1 MKFLD
6 NWCNLC
12 YTMLGGLFMERIALQ
27 KLIDWNNNR
36 RKKPLII
43 WGARQV
49 GKTYLAKELFA
60 EKYYKSS
67 YIYIDCKKEDEIR
80 EFCSNTANAE
90 KIIEYISLRKGKQI
104 NKKTLL
110 IFDEVQEC
118 PNIISALKYFCQD
131 YREIPVI
138 ATGSMVRIKL
148 QRETHKRGSK
158 ENNKFLFPV
167 GKINQITIYPMTFDE
182 FLMNSNK
189 MLYDTIKNAYESKHL
204 LDFQIHELAMEQVYK
219 YLLVGGMPEAVE
231 AYIDDG
237 NLLEAREILK
247 VLYDNY
253 LSDMEL
259 YQASQEAV
267 LRSRLL
273 FQNIYRE
280 LNKESKNFS
289 PGLIEEKSKTRDYAT
304 SVQWL
309 TMAHIVNQSFQLKEH
324 ITTPLMPDSESNFRL
339 FLGDIGMFS
348 YQSGINAAS
357 FVSNERDNTLSG
369 IFFENFVANEL
380 IAKEHKLFYWRGKLS
395 SELEFIIESNNKLYP
410 IDVKKG
416 RGTLNSLEKFS
427 NHNKFEYAIKVSKNN
442 YGYNPDQKLLTI
454 PFYFIPF
461 VAQDLANGTMEI

>member
-1 MKFLD
+1 
-6 NWCNLC
+6 
-12 YTMLGGLFMERIALQ
+12 MERIALQ
-27 KLIDWNNNR
+27 KLIDWNNNK
-36 RKKPLII
+36 RKKPLIV

-49 GKTYLAKELFA
+49 GKTYLVEELFA
-60 EKYYKSS
+60 KTYYKNS
-67 YIYIDCKKEDEIR
+67 YIYVDCKKEDEIR
-80 EFCSNTANAE
+80 EFCSKTANAE
-90 KIIEYISLRKGKQI
+90 KIIEYISLRKGMQI
-104 NKKTLL
+104 NEKTLL

-118 PNIISALKYFCQD
+118 PNIISSLKYFCQD

-148 QRETHKRGSK
+148 QRETHKRGAR
-158 ENNKFLFPV
+158 ETDKFLFPV

-189 MLYDTIKNAYESKHL
+189 LLYDTIKKAYENRQP
-204 LDFQIHELAMEQVYK
+204 LDNQIHELAMEQIYK

-231 AYIDDG
+231 AYIDG
-237 NLLEAREILK
+237 NNLLEAREILK

-267 LRSRLL
+267 LRSRAL

-304 SVQWL
+304 SIQWL
-309 TMAHIVNQSFQLKEH
+309 TMAHVVNQSFQLKEH

-357 FVSNERDNTLSG
+357 FVSSERDNTLSG

-380 IAKEHKLFYWRGKLS
+380 IAKEHKLFYWRGKS
-395 SELEFIIESNNKLYP
+395 SAELEFIVESNNKLFP
-410 IDVKKG
+410 IDIKKG

-442 YGYNPDQKLLTI
+442 FGYNPEQKLLTI

-461 VAQDLANGTMEI
+461 VAKDLADGTMKL

>member
-1 MKFLD
+1 
-6 NWCNLC
+6 
-12 YTMLGGLFMERIALQ
+12 MERIALQ
-27 KLIDWNNNR
+27 KLIDWDKDK
-36 RKKPLII
+36 RKKPLIV

-49 GKTYLAKELFA
+49 GKTYLVKEIFA
-60 EKYYKSS
+60 ETYYKNN

-80 EFCSNTANAE
+80 EFCSETANAE

-104 NKKTLL
+104 NEETLL

-118 PNIISALKYFCQD
+118 PNIISSLKYFCQD

-148 QRETHKRGSK
+148 QRETHKRGPN
-158 ENNKFLFPV
+158 ENDKFLFPV
-167 GKINQITIYPMTFDE
+167 GKINQITVYSMTFDE

-189 MLYDTIKNAYESKHL
+189 ILYNAIKKAYEDKQP
-204 LDFQIHELAMEQVYK
+204 LDSQIHELALEQVYK
-219 YLLVGGMPEAVE
+219 YLLIGGMPEAVE
-231 AYIDDG
+231 AYIEDN
-237 NLLEAREILK
+237 NLLESREILK

-253 LSDMEL
+253 LADMEL

-267 LRSRLL
+267 LRSRVL

-289 PGLIEEKSKTRDYAT
+289 PGLIEEKSKTRDFAT
-304 SVQWL
+304 SIQWL

-324 ITTPLMPDSESNFRL
+324 ITMPLIPDSESNFRL

-357 FVSNERDNTLSG
+357 FISSERENTLSG

-380 IAKEHKLFYWRGKLS
+380 IAKEHKLFYWRGKS
-395 SELEFIIESNNKLYP
+395 SAELEFIIESDNKLYP

-442 YGYNPDQKLLTI
+442 YGYNPEQKLLTV

-461 VAQDLANGTMEI
+461 VSKDLADGTMTTITSGHQS

>member
-1 MKFLD
+1 MK
-6 NWCNLC
+6 
-12 YTMLGGLFMERIALQ
+12 RIALQ
-27 KLIDWNNNR
+27 KLIDWDKDK
-36 RKKPLII
+36 RKKPLIV

-49 GKTYLAKELFA
+49 GKTYLVKEIFA
-60 EKYYKSS
+60 ETYYKNN

-80 EFCSNTANAE
+80 EFCSETANAE

-104 NKKTLL
+104 NEKTLL

-118 PNIISALKYFCQD
+118 PNIISSLKYFCQD

-148 QRETHKRGSK
+148 QRETHKRGPN
-158 ENNKFLFPV
+158 ENDKFLFPV
-167 GKINQITIYPMTFDE
+167 GKINQITVYSMTFDE

-189 MLYDTIKNAYESKHL
+189 ILYNAIKKAYEDKQP
-204 LDFQIHELAMEQVYK
+204 LDSQIHELALEQVYK
-219 YLLVGGMPEAVE
+219 YLLIGGMPEAVE
-231 AYIDDG
+231 AYIEDN
-237 NLLEAREILK
+237 NLLESREILK

-253 LSDMEL
+253 LADMEL

-267 LRSRLL
+267 LRSRIL

-289 PGLIEEKSKTRDYAT
+289 PGLIEEKSKTRDFAT
-304 SVQWL
+304 SIQWL

-324 ITTPLMPDSESNFRL
+324 ITMPLIPDSESNFRL

-357 FVSNERDNTLSG
+357 FISSERENTLSG

-380 IAKEHKLFYWRGKLS
+380 IAKEHKLFYWRGKS
-395 SELEFIIESNNKLYP
+395 SAELEFIIESDNKLYP

-442 YGYNPDQKLLTI
+442 YGYNPEQKLLTV

-461 VAQDLANGTMEI
+461 VSKDLADGTMTTIASGHQS

>member
-1 MKFLD
+1 MK
-6 NWCNLC
+6 
-12 YTMLGGLFMERIALQ
+12 RIALQ
-27 KLIDWNNNR
+27 KLIDWDKDK
-36 RKKPLII
+36 RKKPLIV

-49 GKTYLAKELFA
+49 GKTYLVKEIFA
-60 EKYYKSS
+60 ETYYKNN

-80 EFCSNTANAE
+80 EFCSETANAE

-104 NKKTLL
+104 NEKTLL

-118 PNIISALKYFCQD
+118 PNIISSLKYFCQD

-148 QRETHKRGSK
+148 QRETHKRGPN
-158 ENNKFLFPV
+158 ENDKFLFPV
-167 GKINQITIYPMTFDE
+167 GKINQITVYSMTFDE

-189 MLYDTIKNAYESKHL
+189 ILYNAIKKAYEDKQP
-204 LDFQIHELAMEQVYK
+204 LDSQIHELALEQVYK
-219 YLLVGGMPEAVE
+219 YLLIGGMPEAVE
-231 AYIDDG
+231 AYIEDN
-237 NLLEAREILK
+237 NLLESREILK

-253 LSDMEL
+253 LADMEL

-267 LRSRLL
+267 LRSRIL

-289 PGLIEEKSKTRDYAT
+289 PGLIEEKSKTRDFAT
-304 SVQWL
+304 SIQWL

-324 ITTPLMPDSESNFRL
+324 ITMPLIPDSESNFRL

-357 FVSNERDNTLSG
+357 FISSERENTLSG

-380 IAKEHKLFYWRGKLS
+380 IAKEHKLFYWRGKS
-395 SELEFIIESNNKLYP
+395 SAELEFIIESDNKLYP

-442 YGYNPDQKLLTI
+442 YGYNPEQKLLTV

-461 VAQDLANGTMEI
+461 VSKDLADGTMTTITSGHQS

>member
-1 MKFLD
+1 
-6 NWCNLC
+6 
-12 YTMLGGLFMERIALQ
+12 MERIALQ
-27 KLIDWNNNR
+27 KLIDWNDNK
-36 RKKPLII
+36 RKKPLIV

-49 GKTYLAKELFA
+49 GKTYLVVELFA
-60 EKYYKSS
+60 KVYYKKN
-67 YIYIDCKKEDEIR
+67 YIYVDCKKEDEIR
-80 EFCSNTANAE
+80 EFCSKTANAE
-90 KIIEYISLRKGKQI
+90 KIIEYISLRKGRQI
-104 NKKTLL
+104 DENTLL

-118 PNIISALKYFCQD
+118 PNIISSLKYFCQD
-131 YREIPVI
+131 FREIPVI

-148 QRETHKRGSK
+148 QRETHKRGSG

-167 GKINQITIYPMTFDE
+167 GKINQITVYPMTFDE

-189 MLYDTIKNAYESKHL
+189 MLYDTVKKAY
-204 LDFQIHELAMEQVYK
+204 LDKQPLDSQIHELAMEQVYK
-219 YLLVGGMPEAVE
+219 FLLVGGMPEAVE
-231 AYIDDG
+231 AYIDE
-237 NLLEAREILK
+237 NNMLEAREILK

-267 LRSRLL
+267 LRSRVL

-289 PGLIEEKSKTRDYAT
+289 PGLIEEKSKRRDYAT
-304 SVQWL
+304 SIQWL
-309 TMAHIVNQSFQLKEH
+309 TMAHVVNQSFQLKEH
-324 ITTPLMPDSESNFRL
+324 ITMPLMPDNESNFRL

-357 FVSNERDNTLSG
+357 FVSNERENTLSG

-380 IAKEHKLFYWRGKLS
+380 IAKEHHLFYWRGRAS
-395 SELEFIIESNNKLYP
+395 CELEFIVESDNKLFP

-416 RGTLNSLEKFS
+416 KGTLNSLEKFS
-427 NHNKFEYAIKVSKNN
+427 KHNKFEYAIKVSKNN
-442 YGYNPDQKLLTI
+442 YGYNAEQKLLTI

-461 VAQDLANGTMEI
+461 VAKDLADGTMKV

>member
-1 MKFLD
+1 
-6 NWCNLC
+6 
-12 YTMLGGLFMERIALQ
+12 MERIALQ
-27 KLIDWNNNR
+27 KLIDWDKDK
-36 RKKPLII
+36 RKKPLIV

-49 GKTYLAKELFA
+49 GKTYLVKEIFA
-60 EKYYKSS
+60 ETYYKNN

-80 EFCSNTANAE
+80 EFCSETANAE

-104 NKKTLL
+104 NEKTLL

-118 PNIISALKYFCQD
+118 PNIISSLKYFCQD

-148 QRETHKRGSK
+148 QRETHKRGSN
-158 ENNKFLFPV
+158 ENDKFLFPV
-167 GKINQITIYPMTFDE
+167 GKINQITVYSMTFDE

-189 MLYDTIKNAYESKHL
+189 ILYNAIKKAYEDKQP
-204 LDFQIHELAMEQVYK
+204 LDSQIHELALEQVYK
-219 YLLVGGMPEAVE
+219 YLLIGGMPEAVE
-231 AYIDDG
+231 AYIEDN
-237 NLLEAREILK
+237 NLLESREILK

-253 LSDMEL
+253 LADMEL

-267 LRSRLL
+267 LRSRVL

-289 PGLIEEKSKTRDYAT
+289 PGLIEEKSKTRDFAT
-304 SVQWL
+304 SIQWL

-324 ITTPLMPDSESNFRL
+324 ITMPLIPDSESNFRL

-357 FVSNERDNTLSG
+357 FISSERENTLSG

-380 IAKEHKLFYWRGKLS
+380 IAKEHKLFYWRGKS
-395 SELEFIIESNNKLYP
+395 SAELEFIIESDNKLYP

-442 YGYNPDQKLLTI
+442 YGYNPEQKLLTV

-461 VAQDLANGTMEI
+461 VSKDLADGTMTTITSGHQS

>member
-1 MKFLD
+1 
-6 NWCNLC
+6 
-12 YTMLGGLFMERIALQ
+12 MERIALQ
-27 KLIDWNNNR
+27 NLIDWNNNK
-36 RKKPLII
+36 RKKPLIV

-49 GKTYLAKELFA
+49 GKTYLIKELFA
-60 EKYYKSS
+60 KKYYKNN
-67 YIYIDCKKEDEIR
+67 YIYIDCKIEDEIR
-80 EFCSNTANAE
+80 EFCSGTANAE

-104 NKKTLL
+104 NENTLL

-131 YREIPVI
+131 LRDIPVI

-158 ENNKFLFPV
+158 ENEKFLFPV
-167 GKINQITIYPMTFDE
+167 GKINQMTVYPMTFDE
-182 FLMNSNK
+182 FLMNSNEV
-189 MLYDTIKNAYESKHL
+189 LYNAVKKAYEKKEP
-204 LDFQIHELAMEQVYK
+204 LDTQIHELAMEQVYK
-219 YLLVGGMPEAVE
+219 YLLIGGMPEAVE
-231 AYIDDG
+231 AYVEGD
-237 NLLEAREILK
+237 NLVEARDILK

-267 LRSRLL
+267 LRSRTL

-289 PGLIEEKSKTRDYAT
+289 PGLIEEKGKTRDFAT
-304 SVQWL
+304 SIQWL
-309 TMAHIVNQSFQLKEH
+309 TLAHIVNQSFQLKEH
-324 ITTPLMPDSESNFRL
+324 ITTPLMPDNESNFRL

-357 FVSNERDNTLSG
+357 FVSSERENTLSG

-380 IAKEHKLFYWRGKLS
+380 IAKEHKLFYWRGKVS
-395 SELEFIIESNNKLYP
+395 AELEFIIESDNKLYP

-416 RGTLNSLEKFS
+416 KGTLNSLEKFS
-427 NHNKFEYAIKVSKNN
+427 NHNKFELAIKVSKNN
-442 YGYNPDQKLLTI
+442 YGYNFEQKLLTV

-461 VAQDLANGTMEI
+461 VARDLAEGKMGIY

>member
-1 MKFLD
+1 
-6 NWCNLC
+6 
-12 YTMLGGLFMERIALQ
+12 MERIALQ
-27 KLIDWNNNR
+27 KLIEWNNNK

-49 GKTYLAKELFA
+49 GKTYLIKELFA
-60 EKYYKSS
+60 KTYYKNN
-67 YIYIDCKKEDEIR
+67 YVYIDCKKEDEIR
-80 EFCSNTANAE
+80 EFCSETANAE
-90 KIIEYISLRKGKQI
+90 KIIEYISLRIGKQI
-104 NKKTLL
+104 NEKTLL

-118 PNIISALKYFCQD
+118 PNIISSLKYFCQD
-131 YREIPVI
+131 FKEIPVI

-158 ENNKFLFPV
+158 ENGKFLFPV
-167 GKINQITIYPMTFDE
+167 GKINQLTVYPMTFDE
-182 FLMNSNK
+182 FLMNRNK
-189 MLYDTIKNAYESKHL
+189 MLYDTVKKAYEEKKTL
-204 LDFQIHELAMEQVYK
+204 NNQIHERTMEQVYK

-231 AYIDDG
+231 AYVDG
-237 NLLEAREILK
+237 DNLLESREILK

-267 LRSRLL
+267 LRSRAL
-273 FQNIYRE
+273 FQNIFRE

-289 PGLIEEKSKTRDYAT
+289 PGLIAEKSKTRDYAT
-304 SVQWL
+304 SIQWL
-309 TMAHIVNQSFQLKEH
+309 TMAHVVNQSFQLKEH
-324 ITTPLMPDSESNFRL
+324 VTMPLMPDSESNFRL

-380 IAKEHKLFYWRGKLS
+380 IAKEHKLFYWKGKTS
-395 SELEFIIESNNKLYP
+395 AELEFIIESNNKLYP
-410 IDVKKG
+410 LDVKKG

-442 YGYNPDQKLLTI
+442 YGYNPEQRLLTI

-461 VAQDLANGTMEI
+461 IAKDLADGTMTI

>member
-1 MKFLD
+1 MI
-6 NWCNLC
+6 
-12 YTMLGGLFMERIALQ
+12 GGLFMERIALQ
-27 KLIDWNNNR
+27 KLVDWNNNK

-49 GKTYLAKELFA
+49 GKTYLVEELFA
-60 EKYYKSS
+60 KNFYKNN

-80 EFCSNTANAE
+80 EFCSKTANAE

-104 NKKTLL
+104 SEKTLL

-118 PNIISALKYFCQD
+118 PNVISSLKYFCQD
-131 YREIPVI
+131 FREIPVI

-148 QRETHKRGSK
+148 QRETHKRGLK
-158 ENNKFLFPV
+158 ENDKFLFPV

-182 FLMNSNK
+182 FLMNSNR
-189 MLYDTIKNAYESKHL
+189 MLYNTVKKAYEEKRPL
-204 LDFQIHELAMEQVYK
+204 NNQIHELAMEQVYK
-219 YLLVGGMPEAVE
+219 YLLIGGMPEAVE
-231 AYIDDG
+231 AYVDEN
-237 NLLEAREILK
+237 NLLESREILK

-267 LRSRLL
+267 LRSRVL

-289 PGLIEEKSKTRDYAT
+289 PGLIAEKSKTRDYAT
-304 SVQWL
+304 SIQWL

-324 ITTPLMPDSESNFRL
+324 ITMPLMPDSESYFRL

-357 FVSNERDNTLSG
+357 FISNERDNTLSG

-380 IAKEHKLFYWRGKLS
+380 IAKEHKLFYWRGKTS
-395 SELEFIIESNNKLYP
+395 AELEFIIESNNKLYP
-410 IDVKKG
+410 LDVKKG

-427 NHNKFEYAIKVSKNN
+427 NHNKFEFAIKVSKNN
-442 YGYNPDQKLLTI
+442 YGYNPEQKLLTV

-461 VAQDLANGTMEI
+461 VAKDLADGTMKI